1 MEVDP
6 YCDYCLDITGAE
18 ICDVEHFFCSCS
30 RVAEKWGRLRII
42 VLNLLGVGEAEVSDW
57 ELINL
62 RLPNN
67 RSSNEVIWLI
77 SSYVREVWGAL
88 YVKGAAVLNDAKLF
102 GFLKFKYKND
112 QLGARLPLNQIPGLG

>member
-1 MEVDP
+1 
-6 YCDYCLDITGAE
+6 
-18 ICDVEHFFCSCS
+18 
-30 RVAEKWGRLRII
+30 
-42 VLNLLGVGEAEVSDW
+42 VLNLLGVGDAEVADW

-77 SSYVREVWGAL
+77 SSYLREVWSAL
-88 YVKGAAVLNDAKLF
+88 YVKGAAVLNDAQFF

-112 QLGARLPLNQIPGLG
+112 QLGARLPLNQITGLG

>member
-1 MEVDP
+1 MW
-6 YCDYCLDITGAE
+6 
-18 ICDVEHFFCSCS
+18 
-30 RVAEKWGRLRII
+30 RRLRII
-42 VLNLLGVGEAEVSDW
+42 VLNLLDVGETEVSDW
-57 ELINL
+57 EMIYL

-77 SSYVREVWGAL
+77 SSYVGEVWSSL
-88 YVKGAAVLNDAKLF
+88 YVKGVPELNDAQFF